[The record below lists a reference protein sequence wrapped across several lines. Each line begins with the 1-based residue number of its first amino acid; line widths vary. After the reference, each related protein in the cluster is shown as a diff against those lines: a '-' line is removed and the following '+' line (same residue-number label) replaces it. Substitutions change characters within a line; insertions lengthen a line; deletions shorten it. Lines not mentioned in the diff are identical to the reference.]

1 MIKPI
6 HKFNNGR
13 GATLCHCCSK
23 IINTGFTP
31 ALYCNEI
38 CDRKHNVKAN
48 WDAAEYNE
56 QIKDNSLTKQ
66 TRITTDNININKQTT
81 KNHGK
86 N

>member
-23 IINTGFTP
+23 IINTGLTE

-38 CDRKHNVKAN
+38 CEQKYYVLAN
-48 WDAAEYNE
+48 WEIDQYYE
-56 QIKDNSLTKQ
+56 QMDEEVHQ
-66 TRITTDNININKQTT
+66 NKSNLN
-81 KNHGK
+81 K
-86 N
+86 

>member
-23 IINTGFTP
+23 IINTGFTS

-48 WDAAEYNE
+48 WDATEYNE

-66 TRITTDNININKQTT
+66 TRITIDNININKQTT
-81 KNHGK
+81 KNNGK